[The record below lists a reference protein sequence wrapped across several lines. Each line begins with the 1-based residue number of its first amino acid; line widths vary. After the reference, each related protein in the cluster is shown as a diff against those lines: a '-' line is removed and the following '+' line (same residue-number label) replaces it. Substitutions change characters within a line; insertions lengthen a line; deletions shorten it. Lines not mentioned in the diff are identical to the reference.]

1 MASSISG
8 ARTHY
13 SAFTRNSR
21 LAAPVLPASEE
32 REMKIVVAGGSGFI
46 GSHVVDELLAQ
57 GHEVLIYDLE
67 SPRYGQ
73 ACAFVRGDTR
83 DVDRLVQVV
92 KAGDIVYL
100 LAAEANVNR
109 FFESPAFSTEIT
121 ANATL
126 SVLEAARRT
135 AAARVILAS
144 TEWVYGSLP
153 EAGDESITEDTPYA
167 QNPDHIYTSSK
178 IAAELFCKNYRD
190 LYGVNF
196 TIMRYGIPFG
206 ERARPETVTPTFIRR
221 IVRGEPLTI
230 HGDGSQ
236 SRQFIYVRDL
246 ARGNAACLQNAAENQ
261 IFNLNGGKRI
271 SVLLIVKTL
280 EEIIGKK
287 AVLSFVEDR
296 KGNFKGR
303 FISSEKARVL
313 LGWEPRVSYQEALRS
328 YVNWFLKAG

>member
-1 MASSISG
+1 
-8 ARTHY
+8 
-13 SAFTRNSR
+13 
-21 LAAPVLPASEE
+21 
-32 REMKIVVAGGSGFI
+32 MKIVVAGGSGFI
-46 GSHVVDELLAQ
+46 GSHVVDELIAQ

-67 SPRYGQ
+67 APRYGQ

-83 DVDRLVQVV
+83 DIDRLVQII

-100 LAAEANVNR
+100 IAAEANVNR
-109 FFESPAFSTEIT
+109 FLESPIFSTDIT

-135 AAARVILAS
+135 SAARVILAS

-153 EAGDESITEDTPYA
+153 EAGDENITEDTPYT

-206 ERARPETVTPTFIRR
+206 ERARPETVTPIFIRR

-236 SRQFIYVRDL
+236 SRQFIYVKDL
-246 ARGNAACLQNAAENQ
+246 ARGNVACIHKAAENQ
-261 IFNLNGGKRI
+261 IFNLNGRKSI
-271 SVLLIVKTL
+271 SVVQIVKTL
-280 EEIIGKK
+280 EGIIGEK
-287 AVLSFVEDR
+287 AVLNFVEDR

-303 FISSEKARVL
+303 FISSEKAREL
-313 LGWEPRVSYQEALRS
+313 LGWEPAISYEDAMRA
-328 YVNWFLKAG
+328 YVGWFLKTE